1 MFRSIMPSHQN
12 KLNFQTLLFGGE
24 IFPCDICCFRTRV
37 RFTPPWLSVPFS
49 LGHRG
54 PSGCLGVEAVLLLAC
69 TATAALAPR
78 ALSHPSVGW
87 YLSPPCEWSA
97 SPCDGSLA
105 PPASLTGEEENG
117 GPQRSG
123 EIGPRPLGCSAVG
136 PGLTSGLAPA
146 PECRSPKALA
156 VQSPAPSPKRHLCCA
171 DSALALPQPPP
182 ASVPFCSLPSVMR
195 GSPWSPVC
203 TRQLSLA
210 LCFLLPLPRSPPGS
224 SHPGETLCLPLCS
237 PHIPLAWLWSLGT
250 ALNLFLT
257 D

>member
-1 MFRSIMPSHQN
+1 MGESLFRSIMPSHQN

-146 PECRSPKALA
+146 PECQGPRSPVPSALSQETP
-156 VQSPAPSPKRHLCCA
+156 VLCWQRISSSPAAARLCA
-171 DSALALPQPPP
+171 
-182 ASVPFCSLPSVMR
+182 
-195 GSPWSPVC
+195 
-203 TRQLSLA
+203 
-210 LCFLLPLPRSPPGS
+210 FLLPAFGHARL
-224 SHPGETLCLPLCS
+224 
-237 PHIPLAWLWSLGT
+237 SLEPSLYPT
-250 ALNLFLT
+250 ALSGIVLPASTSTQPSWIVPSWRDPVPSLM
-257 D
+257 